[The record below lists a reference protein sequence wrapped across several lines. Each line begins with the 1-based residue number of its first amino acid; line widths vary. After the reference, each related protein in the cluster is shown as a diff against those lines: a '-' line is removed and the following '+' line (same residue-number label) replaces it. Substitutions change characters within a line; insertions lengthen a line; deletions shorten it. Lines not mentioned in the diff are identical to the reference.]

1 MAKRTEHAV
10 YKAVMADQTKPKRHR
25 RTKAEM
31 QALRNAAAQAV
42 VHTAVDPGSIVKPKR
57 RRRTKAEM
65 QALREQTSK
74 GKLES
79 TSNKTEVDNRK
90 AFLDVVDEAAKAGGD
105 NKLLLRFEGFELRM
119 VDVRNIGVYKTG
131 TGSLLLGYYPNDNG
145 GFVQALTLIG
155 QNIINTKSVG
165 PKQANALSQVNTIL
179 DALHKFKVFL
189 SSKFLVKKS
198 EL

>member
-1 MAKRTEHAV
+1 MAKQTEHAV
-10 YKAVMADQTKPKRHR
+10 YKAVMADQAKPKRHR

-31 QALRNAAAQAV
+31 QALRNAAAHV
-42 VHTAVDPGSIVKPKR
+42 VHTALDPGSVAKPKR
-57 RRRTKAEM
+57 HRRTKAEM
-65 QALREQTSK
+65 QALREQAAK
-74 GKLES
+74 GKSAS
-79 TSNKTEVDNRK
+79 TTKETEGGNRK
-90 AFLDVVDEAAKAGGD
+90 AFLDVVDEVTKAGGD
-105 NKLLLRFEGFELRM
+105 NKLLLRFEGFELRV

-131 TGSLLLGYYPNDNG
+131 TGSLLLGYYPNDHN
-145 GFVQALTLIG
+145 GFVQALILIG